1 MSLLP
6 TALPWYQAGTD
17 MLIWCGIQVGLSW
30 VPSHWISR
38 GRGQQG
44 LCDLMWK
51 TYESYEDITTWPFAT
66 WIRVSKPTSRST
78 VAVASMVLRS
88 ACRPWWWDW
97 PGACDGKK
105 QETSWVW
112 HPTHIRGCR
121 RYTLFLSFSYMI
133 NNFMFILDYYVLCTF
148 INSWY
153 TSKSIDPWLLVHP
166 AVLTPCCYVRGHGTL
181 WFVPCGVWRNSGSW
195 PQDGRCHGKLVGPGS
210 DEVLSGT
217 VLWWDA
223 IEVWGRN
230 WLAWE
235 LSLNHCKS
243 LQSEVPSQVFGYYI

>member
-78 VAVASMVLRS
+78 LAVASMVLRS

-97 PGACDGKK
+97 LGACDGKR

-112 HPTHIRGCR
+112 HPNTLGDAGYTHFFI
-121 RYTLFLSFSYMI
+121 TFSYMI
-133 NNFMFILDYYVLCTF
+133 NDFMFLLDYYVLCTF
-148 INSWY
+148 NYICKLMIHIQKHWSLAPGSSSCSD
-153 TSKSIDPWLLVHP
+153 SKLLCP
-166 AVLTPCCYVRGHGTL
+166 RS
-181 WFVPCGVWRNSGSW
+181 RNSMICSL
-195 PQDGRCHGKLVGPGS
+195 RS
-210 DEVLSGT
+210 
-217 VLWWDA
+217 
-223 IEVWGRN
+223 
-230 WLAWE
+230 LAQQWQ
-235 LSLNHCKS
+235 LASRW
-243 LQSEVPSQVFGYYI
+243 